1 MADPTK
7 PTIDDLIAWGLD
19 YEELLKEP
27 RAPGAGFT
35 VPRPMLDQYIA
46 AANAALVQQ
55 REQARK
61 KAKKPGSRGGRPRG
75 GMGEQKLR
83 LLEAGV
89 PDEDTDRITA
99 RSFGKPPEAVQRAC
113 DRILSPQKT
122 PAKKAGAKTGKK
134 PPP

>member
-1 MADPTK
+1 MADAAK

-46 AANAALVQQ
+46 TANAALVQQ
-55 REQARK
+55 REEARK
-61 KAKKPGSRGGRPRG
+61 KAKKPRSRGGRPPG

-83 LLEAGV
+83 L
-89 PDEDTDRITA
+89 
-99 RSFGKPPEAVQRAC
+99 Q
-113 DRILSPQKT
+113 
-122 PAKKAGAKTGKK
+122 
-134 PPP
+134 